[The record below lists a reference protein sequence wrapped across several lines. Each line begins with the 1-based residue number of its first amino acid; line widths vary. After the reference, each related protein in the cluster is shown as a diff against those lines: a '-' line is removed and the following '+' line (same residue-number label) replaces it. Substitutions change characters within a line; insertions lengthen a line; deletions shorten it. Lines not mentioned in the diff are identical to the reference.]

1 MSGNYTFQL
10 RDMSPEDREKA
21 QNAAKGTLHMKDG
34 AGAELAGPMLKARD
48 IIDKQLFALNTGRA
62 DLTFGELPTGHEV
75 KGQYDARSQK
85 AQAGLARLRD
95 RYQAFADYFIAT
107 ELYFK
112 KSDEEIAQ
120 MLDQSYAGTAIS
132 Y

>member
-10 RDMSPEDREKA
+10 RDMAPEAREEA
-21 QNAAKGTLHMKDG
+21 QSAAKNTLTMKDG

-48 IIDKQLFALNTGRA
+48 IIDQHLLASGTGRG
-62 DLTFGELPTGHEV
+62 DLTFGELPTGGEV
-75 KGQYDARSQK
+75 KAQFDARAQK
-85 AQAGLARLRD
+85 AHARLTKLRD
-95 RYQAFADYFIAT
+95 EYQALADHFIAT

-120 MLDQSYAGTAIS
+120 MFDKGHAGTAIS